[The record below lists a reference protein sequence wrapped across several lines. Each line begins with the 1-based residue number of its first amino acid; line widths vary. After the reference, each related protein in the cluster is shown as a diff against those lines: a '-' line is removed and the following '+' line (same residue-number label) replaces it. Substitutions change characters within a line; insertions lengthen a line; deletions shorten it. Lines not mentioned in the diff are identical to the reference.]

1 MPKVYFLDVT
11 NRDGVQTSRISL
23 SKLQKTMLNYYLA
36 QMKIHQSE
44 IGFPFAKHEQNYI
57 RANLAL
63 QQKGVFGDMVL
74 EGWCR
79 AIPQDVEAGLP
90 TGIKDYNLSIST
102 SDQMIQNKFMGK
114 LDREA
119 ILEEMGAATVA
130 AQKAGA
136 HTIGVNAED
145 ASRTDLDYLT
155 QFARAAKD
163 AGADRFR
170 YCDTIGY
177 DSTDTIYKRIRH
189 VAKEVGI
196 DIELHCHNDL
206 GMAVANSVAGARGAI
221 DGGMDAYINT
231 TVLGIGERAGQAD
244 LVSTILA
251 FRHAQGLQEIE
262 IADDV
267 DLTVAWK
274 LSNYI
279 AHALRLPI
287 PINQVGVGA
296 NAFAHESGIHAD
308 GALKDHRNYEIYD
321 LDEVG
326 RGQFEK
332 VNTGRV
338 ITTGE
343 YGGINGFRYVYKE
356 NLGMEFK
363 DTSEAQRALELVQYA
378 NAHNQMPLTDDELRF
393 IATYP
398 DEVAQILT
406 VNP

>member
-1 MPKVYFLDVT
+1 MAKIFFLDVT

-23 SKLQKTMLNYYLA
+23 SKLQKTMLNYYLSK
-36 QMKIHQSE
+36 MGVHQSE
-44 IGFPFAKHEQNYI
+44 MGFPFAKHEQNYI

-63 QQKGVFGDMVL
+63 QKKGVFGDMVL

-79 AIPQDVEAGLP
+79 AIPQDVEASAP
-90 TGIKDYNLSIST
+90 TGVRDFNLSMST
-102 SDQMIQNKFMGK
+102 SDQMIKNKFMGK

-119 ILEEMGAATVA
+119 ILEEMGASVA
-130 AQKAGA
+130 AAKKAGA
-136 HTIGVNAED
+136 RTIGVNAED
-145 ASRTDLDYLT
+145 GSRTDLDYLT

-163 AGADRFR
+163 AGAHRFR

-177 DSTDTIYKRIRH
+177 DSSDTIYRRIRH
-189 VAKEVGI
+189 VAEQTGI

-206 GMAVANSVAGARGAI
+206 GMAISNSVEGARAAVDAGV
-221 DGGMDAYINT
+221 DAYVNT

-251 FRHAQGLQEIE
+251 FHHAQGLGDYE
-262 IADDV
+262 IADDL
-267 DLTVAWK
+267 DLTIAWK
-274 LSNYI
+274 ISNYV
-279 AHALRLPI
+279 ANAFGMPI

-321 LDEVG
+321 FEEVG
-326 RGQFEK
+326 RGEYEK

-343 YGGINGFRYVYKE
+343 YGGINGLRYVYRE
-356 NLGMEFK
+356 YLGIEFK
-363 DTSEAQRALELVQYA
+363 DAAEAQRVLELVQYA
-378 NAHNQMPLTDDELRF
+378 NAQNQQPLTDDELRF
-393 IATYP
+393 ISEHP
-398 DEVAQILT
+398 EEVAQILT
-406 VNP
+406 VVP